1 MFHDRRWAPWVAFVP
16 WGCRVAAVSLI
27 AALGSAAIAAPML
40 FSGRLDDASNT
51 ALVGSDLGPAL
62 FSSQQD
68 VANNVALHAFT
79 ITTAGPYD
87 LISTGVSVG
96 GIDPYVT
103 IFSGLGAGATFF
115 ESNFVNA
122 FSVGGDFTLS
132 LLLAAGDYTLAV
144 GAFAN
149 MSFAENLGVGTLGD
163 GFTGLG
169 DPNSLDDGPY
179 VITID
184 IGAGP
189 QPVPEPPL
197 TALCLAALAAMAAV
211 RGRLARN
218 RRGRSAVTAQD
229 ALDRPRSGPAGR
241 KPSGRGSPTPK
252 HPWFAPIT
260 AAVLALAAG
269 PVFAQRAVLV
279 QNVDDSLRNP
289 YQERQTVF
297 CNLFCQLAFS
307 PVPVGRRRVVEY
319 ASCRTTVPEGSV
331 LEVVLSNPGPSA
343 FIYLPLLRSPAT
355 SQVFFANGATQV
367 FFEAGEAP
375 VVTSSALS
383 PGRISFLQ
391 CTLTGRE
398 ITLP

>member
-1 MFHDRRWAPWVAFVP
+1 MNHDFRRAALAADVWRSVLGDATAAARSAIVS
-16 WGCRVAAVSLI
+16 WGCRVAAVGLI
-27 AALGSAAIAAPML
+27 AASGSAAIAAPL
-40 FSGRLDDASNT
+40 FFSGRLDNPNNT
-51 ALVGSDLGPAL
+51 ALVGSDLGPAQ
-62 FSSQQD
+62 FGSQLD

-79 ITTAGPYD
+79 ITTAGTYD
-87 LISTGVSVG
+87 LTSTGVAVG
-96 GIDPYVT
+96 GVDPYVT

-149 MSFAENLGVGTLGD
+149 MSFAENLGFGTLGD

-169 DPNSLDDGPY
+169 SPASLADGPY
-179 VITID
+179 EITID
-184 IGAGP
+184 VGTEP

-211 RGRLARN
+211 RGRLARS
-218 RRGRSAVTAQD
+218 RSAAGAPTST
-229 ALDRPRSGPAGR
+229 RS
-241 KPSGRGSPTPK
+241 
-252 HPWFAPIT
+252 WLAPIT

-269 PVFAQRAVLV
+269 PVFAQRAALV

-307 PVPVGRRRVVEY
+307 PVPAGRRRVVEY

-331 LEVVLSNPGPSA
+331 LEVILANLGPAA
-343 FIYLPLLRSPAT
+343 FVYLPLQRSPAT
-355 SQVFFANGATQV
+355 SQVYFANGATQL

-375 VVTSSALS
+375 SVTSGALS

-398 ITLP
+398 ITLH